1 MAQATTSR
9 WARRTVAVGV
19 VALPVWQAA
28 VLLDAPR
35 ATLVALG
42 LLGFVLH
49 VALGKAFA
57 LVPSYFARDL
67 AFPRAPAV
75 SLPLTVVG
83 AAGVAVAGLPTSPP
97 VVGTLGA
104 ACWALGLSVAVGTLA
119 RTIRDNLTGRET
131 GTSESNADR
140 RPLDRYA
147 NAFVP
152 VALLYLLV
160 GSYALLAGV
169 TPLPPVVDGYPPR
182 ASHLLAA
189 GGVGLLV
196 LAVGS
201 RLLPRF
207 LVVRPWRPPLVVAL
221 PAGAVGPALVAAT
234 LPAGPWFRVG
244 AAVKATAVLAFA
256 ASYLAWYVR
265 SDRRRVALRGPL
277 FGVLAGAVA
286 VGVGVWFAVAG
297 LDPAL
302 AVVHRRLNLLGFL
315 GLTVVGLT
323 FQFYPPAV
331 GSLPGSS
338 DRGAAAMLGL
348 LAGGLAVE
356 VVGLAVGLGAVTV
369 AGRLLGLVGA
379 GWYAV
384 VLLSLFRAR

>member
-1 MAQATTSR
+1 
-9 WARRTVAVGV
+9 
-19 VALPVWQAA
+19 
-28 VLLDAPR
+28 
-35 ATLVALG
+35 
-42 LLGFVLH
+42 
-49 VALGKAFA
+49 
-57 LVPSYFARDL
+57 VPSYFARDF

-75 SLPLTVVG
+75 SLPLTAVG
-83 AAGVAVAGLPTSPP
+83 AVGVAVAGLPASPP

-104 ACWALGLSVAVGTLA
+104 ACWTLGLAVAVGTLGW
-119 RTIRDNLTGRET
+119 TVRDNLTGRET
-131 GTSESNADR
+131 GTSESNAER

-160 GSYALLAGV
+160 GSYALLAGLS
-169 TPLPPVVDGYPPR
+169 PLPPVVDGYPPR

-189 GGVGLLV
+189 GGAGLLV

-207 LVVRPWRPPLVVAL
+207 LVVRPWRPPLFVAL
-221 PAGAVGPALVAAT
+221 PAGAVGPALVAVT

-244 AAVKATAVLAFA
+244 AATEAAAILVFA
-256 ASYLAWYVR
+256 ASYLSWYVR

-277 FGVLAGAVA
+277 FGVLAGTVA
-286 VGVGVWFAVAG
+286 VTVGAWFAVAG
-297 LDPAL
+297 LDPTFVA
-302 AVVHRRLNLLGFL
+302 VHRRLNLLGFL

-323 FQFYPPAV
+323 VQFYPPAV

-338 DRGAAAMLGL
+338 DRGAGVILGL

-356 VVGLAVGLGAVTV
+356 VVGLAAGLGGVV
-369 AGRLLGLVGA
+369 AGGRLLALAGA

-384 VLLSLFRAR
+384 VLLSLFRDRQGGGPKPPERAALARLTE